1 MNVNFG
7 LFPPLP
13 ESGKRLKGAERGR
26 ARKKGLSERALLDLG
41 RWLEGSVAIP
51 SAA

>member
-1 MNVNFG
+1 M
-7 LFPPLP
+7 P

-41 RWLEGSVAIP
+41 RWLESSVAIP